1 MKPALSISTSNGPKR
16 LQAAMAATAACF
28 LTGSICLADAAN
40 QAAEPPASRPR
51 VVAAAPQIDVQVI
64 EVPEGG
70 GTNPLRLRVRARQ
83 TDDDAPSAQERLKGA
98 RLGIALADVPDAV
111 RAQLR
116 SKDLPA
122 GFGVMVQEV
131 AEGSPAAKAEIEPFD
146 ILVKFDDQKLVSGE
160 QLVAL
165 VSSAEAN
172 RPVPITL
179 LRQGR
184 LRVVKVRLAG
194 AAGVT
199 ATPQQDAT
207 GQESDQQPKFP
218 EESPGLP
225 AIPGLPPQV
234 QDMLKQLPENGFQW
248 FGGAGSPFQA
258 NVSVQGSTIMT
269 TDAGTV
275 TITSSNG
282 EQTVTITDKAGTKIY
297 SGPLNTDEDWEQVPE
312 DFRGMLPKP

>member
-1 MKPALSISTSNGPKR
+1 MNPALSTSTSDGPMR
-16 LQAAMAATAACF
+16 LRAAMAATAACV
-28 LTGSICLADAAN
+28 LTGFTCLADEAL
-40 QAAEPPASRPR
+40 EPPASRPR
-51 VVAAAPQIDVQVI
+51 VVAAAPQIAVHVI
-64 EVPEGG
+64 EVPEGD
-70 GTNPLRLRVRARQ
+70 GTNPLRLRVQTRQ
-83 TDDDAPSAQERLKGA
+83 TDDDPPSAEERLKGA

-111 RAQLR
+111 RAQLS

-131 AEGSPAAKAEIEPFD
+131 AEGSPAAEAEIEPFD
-146 ILVKFDDQKLVSGE
+146 ILVKFDDQKLVSSE
-160 QLVAL
+160 QLVVL

-184 LRVVKVRLAG
+184 RRVVKVRLAG

-199 ATPQQDAT
+199 AAAQQDAT
-207 GQESDQQPKFP
+207 GQESEREPNFP
-218 EESPGLP
+218 QAVPGLP

-248 FGGAGSPFQA
+248 LGSAGSPFQA

-297 SGPLNTDEDWEQVPE
+297 SGPLNTVEDWEQVPE